1 MLAMKPTPQESFSR
15 AGSYIPT
22 AGGRQECSGGVCER
36 SAGLEAAAAG
46 STSVTT
52 FSRSNSD
59 PLISSPLNKAKG
71 LTVIGAPWAF
81 AAPTG
86 PPLVLR
92 EPQFPKFRLGR
103 STSQTNGLA
112 CTFPELEAARF

>member
-1 MLAMKPTPQESFSR
+1 
-15 AGSYIPT
+15 
-22 AGGRQECSGGVCER
+22 
-36 SAGLEAAAAG
+36 LEAAAAD

-71 LTVIGAPWAF
+71 LIVIGAPWAF

-86 PPLVLR
+86 PPLVLC
-92 EPQFPKFRLGR
+92 EPQFPKFGLGR
-103 STSQTNGLA
+103 SASPTNGLA
-112 CTFPELEAARF
+112 FNLWRLDA